1 MQQQPPETIN
11 HHREETS
18 TDANT
23 INNAI
28 ATTTISLHGNTAL
41 DHQGPSS
48 STVVGS
54 EPPSTSDSC
63 FPGGRDPTTEKQT
76 WSDERPV
83 LSSCSSPVKESCEA
97 DRIRPPNGGCRA
109 WLVVAGGFINFMVT
123 FGILNSFG
131 TFQAHYE
138 TKWPH
143 LSTSTI
149 TWIGSV
155 QLCLFFLGGIFIG
168 PLFDRYGGQRLMLI
182 GTTFCILSFLGASWS
197 TQYWHYLMSQG
208 FLLGCGSALL
218 FYPTTGS
225 ISEWFDEKRGFALG
239 IAVSGSSLGGVFWP
253 MLLHS
258 LFNSVAEEV
267 VHRIIAVISTPL
279 LLLSCYLIRTRP
291 GRAHS
296 GDEVVGSRRR
306 SILKAILEPRFI
318 SLSFVL
324 MILYAGMLIPFYYI
338 PIYSE
343 ERGVGHVMA
352 NNLLSISYGG
362 SFIGRIGSGWLADI
376 FGRFNILALLCLLM
390 SIMTL
395 SWIWMSS
402 MMALVAFAVLFGLF
416 SAGLVPL
423 GSACVAQTTPD
434 MGHIG
439 LRIGV
444 MMAISSIGALAG
456 GPASGLLRESY
467 GGWPAVHLF
476 SACLSLLG
484 ALLLLAVRWWHQP
497 RLLAR
502 F

>member
-1 MQQQPPETIN
+1 MQQQPPGT
-11 HHREETS
+11 RTS
-18 TDANT
+18 HEAHQEATTNT
-23 INNAI
+23 ITSLDAHIHNNNN
-28 ATTTISLHGNTAL
+28 STAL
-41 DHQGPSS
+41 DPHGPS
-48 STVVGS
+48 TLVGS

-63 FPGGRDPTTEKQT
+63 FAGRRGQTEKQT

-83 LSSCSSPVKESCEA
+83 LSSCSSPIKDSSEA
-97 DRIRPPNGGCRA
+97 GRIRAPNGGFRA

-138 TKWPH
+138 TKWPD

-149 TWIGSV
+149 TWIGS
-155 QLCLFFLGGIFIG
+155 LCLFFLGGIFIG

-182 GTTFCILSFLGASWS
+182 GTTFCILSFLGTSWS

-218 FYPTTGS
+218 FYPTTGA
-225 ISEWFDEKRGFALG
+225 ISEWFDEKRGLALG
-239 IAVSGSSLGGVFWP
+239 MAVSGSSLGGVFWP

-258 LFNSVAEEV
+258 LFNTVAEEV

-291 GRAHS
+291 GRGHS
-296 GDEVVGSRRR
+296 GDEVVDSRRR
-306 SILKAILEPRFI
+306 SIVKAILEPRFI
-318 SLSFVL
+318 SLSAVL

-343 ERGVGHVMA
+343 ERGIDHVMA

-362 SFIGRIGSGWLADI
+362 SFIGRIGSGWLADV
-376 FGRFNILALLCLLM
+376 FGRFNILALICLLM

-402 MMALVAFAVLFGLF
+402 VVALVTFAVLFGLF
-416 SAGLVPL
+416 SAGLLPL

-456 GPASGLLRESY
+456 GPASGLLRESS

-476 SACLSLLG
+476 SASLSLLG

>member
-1 MQQQPPETIN
+1 MQQQPPPGTTN
-11 HHREETS
+11 CQQEES
-18 TDANT
+18 NNNT
-23 INNAI
+23 TAV
-28 ATTTISLHGNTAL
+28 ISLHNADNTAP
-41 DHQGPSS
+41 DNQGPS

-54 EPPSTSDSC
+54 EPPSTSNSH
-63 FPGGRDPTTEKQT
+63 FSPGGRSPTEKQT

-83 LSSCSSPVKESCEA
+83 LSSCCSSPIKDSSEA

-109 WLVVAGGFINFMVT
+109 WLVVAGGFINFMVN

-138 TKWPH
+138 TKWPD

-168 PLFDRYGGQRLMLI
+168 PLFDRYGGQRLMLM
-182 GTTFCILSFLGASWS
+182 GTAFCVLSFLGASWS

-218 FYPTTGS
+218 FYPTTGA

-258 LFNSVAEEV
+258 LFNTVAEEV

-291 GRAHS
+291 GRGQN
-296 GDEVVGSRRR
+296 GDEVVKSRRR
-306 SILKAILEPRFI
+306 SVIKAILEPRFI

-343 ERGVGHVMA
+343 ERGVGPVMA

-362 SFIGRIGSGWLADI
+362 SFIGRIGSGWLADV

-402 MMALVAFAVLFGLF
+402 VMALVAFAVLFGLF

-423 GSACVAQTTPD
+423 GSACVAQTTAD

-476 SACLSLLG
+476 SASLSLLG